1 MISNLEIYST
11 IPYLHQS
18 EINYCNQISLDCGLR
33 AINFG
38 PQFYYGYLENQDKTQ
53 FNLNLDRNYGA
64 HLTDVRAL
72 ILQSYCQKFDLVRTV
87 NYVPIAKDVMDK
99 NIGALRQDNMAISKI
114 CHRYGKHPRIIVDI
128 NKFANEHE
136 IEQYVGLLLSDGISD
151 IIITNTDRLRSL
163 GDNIMAL
170 NFLMSS
176 LNLSM
181 SYLGWLS
188 PADLSDYAI
197 FTDPRLTSVLTFPY
211 GAYKILNLS

>member
-151 IIITNTDRLRSL
+151 IILTNTDRSRPL
-163 GDNIMAL
+163 GDNIMTL

-181 SYLGWLS
+181 SYLGWLT
-188 PADLSDYAI
+188 PKDLSDYAI